1 MTHQAIFTGRQAS
14 MLDAMAQN
22 HADVLV
28 LNAGPTLT
36 YLTGYH
42 FHLSE
47 RPILALFQQ
56 GEKPVI
62 VLPELE
68 AAKVGSEATAFT
80 YRERLSTWV
89 EAARAA
95 IHEVGL
101 RGKRTAFE
109 PVRFRLL
116 ERNLLVQAGLAL
128 DEELDAGP
136 LVAAVRAIKDEV
148 ELDLMQH
155 AVEMAQTALR
165 NTLPQI
171 SLGVTERAVAG
182 IITQELLKAGSE
194 PELPF
199 NPIIAFGPQAANP
212 HAVPSD
218 YALQQ
223 GDVVLIDWGANH
235 QGYFSDLTRTF
246 TYGAP
251 SDEVRTIARLVGE
264 ANQAGRDACKPKV
277 PIGTVDAAT
286 RAVIT
291 QGGYGAQFVHRTGH
305 GLGLEVHEAPWV
317 RDDNEQLMEPG
328 MTFTVEPGIYI
339 NGVAGVRIEDD
350 VVITPDG
357 HRSLSTLPREV
368 IDLSQGL
375 PR

>member
-1 MTHQAIFTGRQAS
+1 

-47 RPILALFQQ
+47 RPILALFQH

-89 EAARAA
+89 EAAREA
-95 IHEVGL
+95 IHEVGM

-136 LVAAVRAIKDEV
+136 LVAAVRATKDEV

-218 YALQQ
+218 YALQL

>member
-1 MTHQAIFTGRQAS
+1 
-14 MLDAMAQN
+14 
-22 HADVLV
+22 
-28 LNAGPTLT
+28 
-36 YLTGYH
+36 
-42 FHLSE
+42 
-47 RPILALFQQ
+47 
-56 GEKPVI
+56 
-62 VLPELE
+62 
-68 AAKVGSEATAFT
+68 
-80 YRERLSTWV
+80 
-89 EAARAA
+89 
-95 IHEVGL
+95 
-101 RGKRTAFE
+101 
-109 PVRFRLL
+109 
-116 ERNLLVQAGLAL
+116 
-128 DEELDAGP
+128 
-136 LVAAVRAIKDEV
+136 
-148 ELDLMQH
+148 
-155 AVEMAQTALR
+155 
-165 NTLPQI
+165 
-171 SLGVTERAVAG
+171 
-182 IITQELLKAGSE
+182 LKAGSE